1 MIDDN
6 EQIASDV
13 SSEPSSE
20 VPSEQSSQGNEQEA
34 QTAPKEQS
42 VPYDRFQEL
51 VQQKNEFAKRLEAQE
66 REFREFRDQQKK
78 AFEASKPVEKSKE
91 QALIERLKGV
101 DPEFGE
107 WAEQQQKAA
116 AKAQALE
123 QYYLQETQNRRVM
136 EAQNTVQRL
145 HSEYKVTPEAQ
156 AIYSNLLV
164 NQVQALEKQGRT
176 VNPSDLP
183 GLYKSV
189 HDTVSKFLDTQKNA
203 AVKSYVVDKKKDSIP
218 APQKGPAPK
227 AAAKKDSFSRD
238 PEERTA
244 QIVQKAFARL
254 NNRG

>member
-20 VPSEQSSQGNEQEA
+20 VQSEQSSQGSEQQA
-34 QTAPKEQS
+34 QAAPKEQS
-42 VPYDRFQEL
+42 IPYERFQEL

-66 REFREFRDQQKK
+66 REFKEFREQQVK
-78 AFEASKPVEKSKE
+78 AREAQQPVQKPKE
-91 QALIERLKGV
+91 QQLIERLKGI

-123 QYYLQETQNRRVM
+123 QYYMQETQNRRVT
-136 EAQNTVQRL
+136 EAQSTVQRL
-145 HSEYKVTPEAQ
+145 HTEFKVAPEAQ

-164 NQVQALEKQGRT
+164 NQVQALERQGKM

-183 GLYKSV
+183 GLYKQV
-189 HDTVSKFLDTQKNA
+189 HETVSAFINAQKSA
-203 AVKSYVVDKKKDSIP
+203 ALQGYAVDKKKDSIP

-227 AAAKKDSFSRD
+227 TTPKKEERSSD
-238 PEERTA
+238 PEEYRA
-244 QIVQKAFARL
+244 QLVRRALGK
-254 NNRG
+254 